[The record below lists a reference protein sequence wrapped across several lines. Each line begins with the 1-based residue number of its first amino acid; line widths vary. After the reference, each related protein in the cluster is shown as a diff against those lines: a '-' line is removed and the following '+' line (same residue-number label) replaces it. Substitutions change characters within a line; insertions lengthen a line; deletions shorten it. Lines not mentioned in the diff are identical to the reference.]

1 MTTPKSHGQQGQHA
15 IVLARSSSN
24 FMSEGR
30 GDHDQAD
37 RKMMI
42 NEPRELTPA
51 EIEALREDMGRSI
64 GWAQAELKRRQ
75 VMELSRDELVELRRD
90 MAGSSA
96 WIRAE
101 LAARKSRK

>member
-1 MTTPKSHGQQGQHA
+1 MTTPKNHGQQGQHPN
-15 IVLARSSSN
+15 VLARFSPN
-24 FMSEGR
+24 CMSESS

-51 EIEALREDMGRSI
+51 EIETLREDMGRSI
-64 GWAQAELKRRQ
+64 GRAQAELKRRR
-75 VMELSRDELVELRRD
+75 VMELSRDELAELRRD
-90 MAGSSA
+90 MAESSA
-96 WIRAE
+96 WIRTE